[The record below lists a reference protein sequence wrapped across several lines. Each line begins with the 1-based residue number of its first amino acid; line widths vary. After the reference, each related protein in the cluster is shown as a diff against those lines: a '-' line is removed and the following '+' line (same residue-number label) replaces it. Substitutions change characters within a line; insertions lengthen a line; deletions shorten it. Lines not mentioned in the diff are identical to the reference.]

1 MEQIRQDM
9 VEGKPIDGCESCY
22 NIERSGHESWRQWK
36 YNKLYEH
43 DTVVNRVGLK
53 LRINGSYCNLSCYMC
68 FPYNSSTRRNEL
80 KKVGV
85 DWSEYDAGYVGVKSG
100 QYERIIDDIL
110 KNIHLVDY
118 MNITGGEPM
127 IHKNL
132 SVLVEAIHKTGRIV
146 SIECSGSYWVD
157 VPEYAYITLSP
168 KEHISPKFPVL
179 PIFWEKAHEY
189 KLVVFDK
196 SEFNYYKDRVK
207 NFKGLKYLS
216 PEHESET
223 SNQYAVELL
232 LQNKDYKN
240 KECI

>member
-1 MEQIRQDM
+1 MEFN
-9 VEGKPIDGCESCY
+9 V
-22 NIERSGHESWRQWK
+22 HETFQ
-36 YNKLYEH
+36 
-43 DTVVNRVGLK
+43 DTVQGEGYYAGTPADFIRLYGCPVGCFFCDTGYASPDGDYYKKK
-53 LRINGSYCNLSCYMC
+53 LPRKKMSVEEFIS
-68 FPYNSSTRRNEL
+68 EL
-80 KKVGV
+80 K
-85 DWSEYDAGYVGVKSG
+85 SP
-100 QYERIIDDIL
+100 
-110 KNIHLVDY
+110 LVV
-118 MNITGGEPM
+118 ITGGEPK

-157 VPEYAYITLSP
+157 VPDYTYITLSP

-179 PIFWEKAHEY
+179 PIFWERADEY

-196 SEFNYYKDRVK
+196 SEFDYYKERVK

-232 LQNKDYKN
+232 LQNKDYKIS
-240 KECI
+240 KQTHKYLGLE

>member
-1 MEQIRQDM
+1 MEFN
-9 VEGKPIDGCESCY
+9 V
-22 NIERSGHESWRQWK
+22 HETFQ
-36 YNKLYEH
+36 
-43 DTVVNRVGLK
+43 DTVQGEGYHAGTPADFIRLYGCPVGCFFCDTGYASPDGDYYKKK
-53 LRINGSYCNLSCYMC
+53 LPRKKMSVDELLS
-68 FPYNSSTRRNEL
+68 EL
-80 KKVGV
+80 K
-85 DWSEYDAGYVGVKSG
+85 SP
-100 QYERIIDDIL
+100 
-110 KNIHLVDY
+110 LVV
-118 MNITGGEPM
+118 ITGGEPM

-157 VPEYAYITLSP
+157 VPDYTYITLSP

-179 PIFWEKAHEY
+179 PIFWERADEY

-196 SEFNYYKDRVK
+196 SEFDYYKDRVK

-232 LQNKDYKN
+232 LQNKDYKISIQTH
-240 KECI
+240 KYLGLE